1 MSLHRLRGLSL
12 LIVIVALSSPAA
24 PAAPYAS
31 YFPLV
36 PGAVWV
42 RKAGDGGEIKA
53 TVTRQ
58 KFAGAVRC
66 TVIETKTVRDG
77 RERVTRICYQATATH
92 VRAIE
97 TEVAGRF
104 IVVDPPRTV
113 LLLPPQAGVTW
124 SWIPRDSPVQA
135 TVTEEWVREES
146 VKVKAGTFNAWKVR
160 TVTKRADVTVTLFTW
175 YAPGVGIVKIE
186 REEQRG
192 QLQREGSSQLVSYRI
207 P

>member
-1 MSLHRLRGLSL
+1 MNAVRTLGLL
-12 LIVIVALSSPAA
+12 LLVVVLSPAA
-24 PAAPYAS
+24 GPAAPVAS
-31 YFPLV
+31 YFPLA
-36 PGAVWV
+36 PGATWV
-42 RKAGDGGEIKA
+42 RKADDGGEIRA

-77 RERVTRICYQATATH
+77 RERVTRICYQATATY

-97 TEVAGRF
+97 TEFAGRF
-104 IVVDPPRTV
+104 IIVDPARTV
-113 LLLPPQAGVTW
+113 LLLPPQAGKTW
-124 SWIPRDSPVQA
+124 SWTPRDSPVPA
-135 TVTEEWVREES
+135 TVTEEWMREES
-146 VKVKAGTFNAWKVR
+146 VKVAAGTFKAWKVR
-160 TVTKRADVTVTLFTW
+160 TLTKRGDVTVTLFTW

-192 QLQREGSSQLVSYRI
+192 QLQREGGSELVSYKI

>member
-1 MSLHRLRGLSL
+1 MSLLRSLGLSL
-12 LIVIVALSSPAA
+12 LVVALFPPAA

-42 RKAGDGGEIKA
+42 RKADDGGEIRA

-58 KFAGAVRC
+58 KFAGSVRC
-66 TVIETKTVRDG
+66 TIIETKTVRDG
-77 RERVTRICYQATATH
+77 RERVTRICYQATATY

-97 TEVAGRF
+97 TEFAGRF
-104 IVVDPPRTV
+104 IIVDPPRTV
-113 LLLPPQAGVTW
+113 LLLPPQAGKTW
-124 SWIPRDSPVQA
+124 SWTPKDAQVPA
-135 TVTEEWVREES
+135 TITEEWMREES
-146 VKVKAGTFNAWKVR
+146 VKVAAGTFKAWEVR
-160 TVTKRADVTVTLFTW
+160 TVTKRADTTVTLFTW

-192 QLQREGSSQLVSYRI
+192 QLQREGGSELVSYKI